1 MSEQY
6 ADKPN
11 GLDRK
16 TKAMLSFHDH
26 GTREGATASRVKR
39 AMLDEGFTIQ
49 EIAEA
54 VQSYGR

>member
-1 MSEQY
+1 MEQY
-6 ADKPN
+6 ADKDN
-11 GLDRK
+11 RLDRK
-16 TKAMLSFHDH
+16 TKALLSFHDH
-26 GTREGATASRVKR
+26 GSREGATAIRVKK